1 MIVIRSEG
9 ICFFP
14 SIVTEKTN
22 QNVHIIQLI
31 TLFILNFI
39 FCDCKKVLKLKTHKG
54 NYWGV
59 SSQIKVISM
68 KQQHTET
75 VHVLILK
82 LLTGFAGKSI
92 VYLV

>member
-14 SIVTEKTN
+14 PIVTEKTN
-22 QNVHIIQLI
+22 QNAHIIQLI

-54 NYWGV
+54 NY
-59 SSQIKVISM
+59 
-68 KQQHTET
+68 
-75 VHVLILK
+75 
-82 LLTGFAGKSI
+82 
-92 VYLV
+92 